1 MKKIQIIWGY
11 ILSTDI
17 VFMFLK
23 FTIFAGDQFFSNN
36 VIPILIS
43 FLLFTLFF
51 KVSPHPTDK
60 RWNSFEFSKRI

>member
-11 ILSTDI
+11 IYSTSLVYWLI
-17 VFMFLK
+17 K
-23 FTIFAGDQFFSNN
+23 FTIFAGDLFYMNN
-36 VIPILIS
+36 TAPVLIS

-51 KVSPHPTDK
+51 KVSPHPTCK